1 MKWIGRLWRGEYS
14 LGKAFWVFGILIS
27 VLWYFATKFLSMAL
41 LVAMLFIGFSGP
53 SAPDGLLGG
62 SLFILAVM
70 IAITLAYALLVSVG
84 IWRSAANFAGKS
96 AYSFL
101 ARGAVVLYLGIYV
114 GSVVVA
120 VNVWV
125 TTSGK

>member
-53 SAPDGLLGG
+53 SAPSGLLGG
-62 SLFILAVM
+62 SLFILGVMAVV
-70 IAITLAYALLVSVG
+70 TLAYQILAAVG
-84 IWRSAANFAGKS
+84 IWRSAETFPGKP
-96 AYSFL
+96 AYAIF
-101 ARGAVVLYLGIYV
+101 ARGVVALYLTVLIGGI
-114 GSVVVA
+114 VVA
-120 VNVWV
+120 VNAWLHR
-125 TTSGK
+125 